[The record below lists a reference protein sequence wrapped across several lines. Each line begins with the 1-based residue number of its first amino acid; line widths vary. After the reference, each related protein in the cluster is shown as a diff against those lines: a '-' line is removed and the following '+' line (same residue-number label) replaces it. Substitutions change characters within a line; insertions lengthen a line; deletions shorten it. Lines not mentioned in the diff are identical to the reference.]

1 MTLRLRLMVIIGLS
15 FTILWSAASVWMFL
29 DVRSN
34 FRAALDE
41 RLAASA
47 RMVAALVAQLPDTPA
62 PGPTAPQSVLD
73 LVAKDGVACE
83 VRLMHGGLVARTQNS
98 PPELGMVTNGYSTRM
113 MRGELWRSYTLD
125 QGGKRVTTADR
136 VDKRQALL
144 FRILLAMAIPFVIAM
159 LGSLIVLWLGI
170 RRGLAPLDTIRAAL
184 AVRNPNA
191 TDPLPVAKLPAE
203 IAPLVQ
209 TINQLLDRTQSAIE
223 RERRFTGDAAHELRT
238 PLTAIKTHLQVA
250 RLTSGEQ
257 NAASLEHA
265 ETGVQRLQ
273 HTLEQLLTLA
283 RVEGPFAFGG
293 EKTATAKEIA
303 RLAIDQIPA
312 GLKDRL
318 VQDPQD
324 GDIGVLAS
332 PTLIATALR
341 NLLDN
346 ALRYSP
352 PGSPVKLHI
361 SASAE
366 SVCFSVL
373 DEGTALDE
381 ADRTRAAQ
389 RFWRKGT
396 GHGSGLGL
404 SIVEAIA
411 KRFGGEF
418 RLLTRE
424 EAGMIAQLVLPRHI
438 QVISEQAKVESVPQG

>member
-15 FTILWSAASVWMFL
+15 FTILWCAASVWMFL

-47 RMVAALVAQLPDTPA
+47 RMVAALVAQLPDTP
-62 PGPTAPQSVLD
+62 GPTAPQSVLD

-98 PPELGMVTNGYSTRM
+98 PAELGMVTNGYSTRM

-144 FRILLAMAIPFVIAM
+144 LRILLAMAIPFVIAM

-170 RRGLAPLDTIRAAL
+170 RRGLAPLETIREAL
-184 AVRNPNA
+184 SMRNPDA

-203 IAPLVQ
+203 IVPLVQ
-209 TINQLLDRTQSAIE
+209 TINHLLDRTQSAIE

-238 PLTAIKTHLQVA
+238 PLTAVKTHLQVA

-257 NAASLEHA
+257 NAVYLEHA

-283 RVEGPFAFGG
+283 RVEGPFTFGG
-293 EKTATAKEIA
+293 ENTATTKEIV

-312 GLKDRL
+312 ELKDR
-318 VQDPQD
+318 VVHDPQD
-324 GDIGVLAS
+324 EDADVRAS

-341 NLLDN
+341 NMLDN

-352 PGSPVKLHI
+352 PGSPVALHI
-361 SASAE
+361 SASAQ

-373 DEGTALDE
+373 DEGAGLNE

-411 KRFGGEF
+411 KRFDGEF
-418 RLLTRE
+418 RLLPRE
-424 EAGMIAQLVLPRHI
+424 GGGMVAQLFLPRLN
-438 QVISEQAKVESVPQG
+438 QGKTAQTKVESAPQG

>member
-15 FTILWSAASVWMFL
+15 FTVLWCAASVWMFF
-29 DVRSN
+29 DVRNN
-34 FRAALDE
+34 FRTALDE

-47 RMVAALVAQLPDTPA
+47 RMVAALVAQLPDTPSPSA
-62 PGPTAPQSVLD
+62 TAPQSVLD
-73 LVAKDGVACE
+73 LAAKDGVACE
-83 VRLMHGGLVARTQNS
+83 VRLMHGGLVARTLNS
-98 PPELGMVTNGYSTRM
+98 PAELGMVTSGYSTRM

-144 FRILLAMAIPFVIAM
+144 LRILLAMAIPFVIAM

-170 RRGLAPLDTIRAAL
+170 RRGLAPLETIREAL
-184 AVRNPNA
+184 SMRNPDA

-203 IAPLVQ
+203 IVPLVQ

-238 PLTAIKTHLQVA
+238 PLTAVKTHLQVA

-257 NAASLEHA
+257 NAVSLEHA

-273 HTLEQLLTLA
+273 YTLEQLLTLA
-283 RVEGPFAFGG
+283 RVEGPFAFGV
-293 EKTATAKEIA
+293 ENTATTKEIVK
-303 RLAIDQIPA
+303 LAIDQIPA
-312 GLKDRL
+312 DSKER
-318 VQDPQD
+318 VVHDPQD
-324 GDIGVLAS
+324 EDIGVCAS

-352 PGSPVKLHI
+352 PGSPVTLRI

-373 DEGTALDE
+373 DEGAGLSE

-418 RLLTRE
+418 RLLPRE
-424 EAGMIAQLVLPRHI
+424 AVGMVAQLVLPRLNH
-438 QVISEQAKVESVPQG
+438 VRSEQTNLESVPLG